1 MARSDLVSNNQ
12 ETESES
18 EEDSLWRSEEDAA
31 FSPPCPSGAMF
42 YISHFGGDLAQ
53 EVAEDKT
60 HHNQIPLVPS
70 GHHSAPIKG
79 RKADKGRKDTERVNN
94 NSSITGERLFDSGLC
109 SCCRRAA
116 SEDGPDCR
124 PLPGSSYV
132 FTFFGFMDQ
141 SVDFPCLCISK
152 GMNEA

>member
-1 MARSDLVSNNQ
+1 MQSFLYIKRANMARSDLVSNNQ
-12 ETESES
+12 ETENES

-31 FSPPCPSGAMF
+31 FSPPCPSGPIF
-42 YISHFGGDLAQ
+42 YISHIGGDLAQ

-79 RKADKGRKDTERVNN
+79 RKADKGRKDTERVNIDG
-94 NSSITGERLFDSGLC
+94 SIVRERLFDSGLC

-124 PLPGSSYV
+124 PLPGS
-132 FTFFGFMDQ
+132 
-141 SVDFPCLCISK
+141 
-152 GMNEA
+152 